1 MIYTSSF
8 DNVKNLKDLG
18 YLNFISIAGNTPEW
32 FEQNIKK
39 YHGHHYYK
47 FQELAPKYS
56 WWKDWNNGK
65 LSNDDYIKLYTET
78 VLNKINVKE
87 LKEKLQKIYNPVF
100 LCYENSNEFCHRHIF
115 AKWWQEQLKKHFN
128 IIDDVEETLIPDTWI
143 YAVVIESYGDE
154 EVISLHETLDS
165 AKIKLED
172 YVKNHI
178 TDMKIH
184 FNVEKID
191 IKKIDDLT
199 YLENYYRED
208 DGTYFKIVRKGLFD

>member
-39 YHGHHYYK
+39 YNHYYK
-47 FQELAPKYS
+47 FQELAPKYT
-56 WWKDWNNGK
+56 WWKDWNDGK
-65 LSNDDYIKLYTET
+65 LSNDDYIKLYKET
-78 VLNKINVKE
+78 VLDKINVKE

-100 LCYENSNEFCHRHIF
+100 LCYENSFEFCHRHIF
-115 AKWWQEQLKKHFN
+115 AKWWQEQLEKHFN
-128 IIDDVEETLIPDTWI
+128 IIDDVEEVLIPNTWI
-143 YAVVIESYGDE
+143 YAVVTESYGDE
-154 EVISLHETLDS
+154 EVISLHKSFES
-165 AKIKLED
+165 AKIKLEN
-172 YVKNHI
+172 YVKNYI
-178 TDMKIH
+178 NDMKIH

-191 IKKIDDLT
+191 IQKIDDLT
-199 YLENYYRED
+199 YLERYYRED